1 MCALQVCW
9 IPIFKAQK
17 LILAGDPMQLPPTI
31 ISIDKNKKEKSK
43 RKVSS
48 DSKAATATKSSTST
62 TKPAGKSASKVIA
75 KDEDNDD
82 DDDDDEASADEGQ
95 SGSSDD
101 EGDPAL
107 TADPDEPLKSAP
119 KDPRKAGSRPVLRPP
134 RTLETTLFERLEKM
148 YGPGIKR
155 MLTVQYRSVH
165 AHEHWLP
172 GPLSD

>member
-31 ISIDKNKKEKSK
+31 ISIDKNRKEKSQGK
-43 RKVSS
+43 ISS
-48 DSKAATATKSSTST
+48 ESKAASAKRSSTST
-62 TKPAGKSASKVIA
+62 PKPPGKPADEVA
-75 KDEDNDD
+75 KGE
-82 DDDDDEASADEGQ
+82 DDDDEASADEGQ
-95 SGSSDD
+95 AGSSDD

-107 TADPDEPLKSAP
+107 TVDPDEPLKSTP
-119 KDPRKAGSRPVLRPP
+119 KDPRKAGSKPVLRPP

>member
-17 LILAGDPMQLPPTI
+17 LILAGDTMQLPPTI
-31 ISIDKNKKEKSK
+31 ISIDKNRKEKSK
-43 RKVSS
+43 GKVSP
-48 DSKAATATKSSTST
+48 DSKATTAKKSSTST
-62 TKPAGKSASKVIA
+62 TKPTGKPTSEVVA
-75 KDEDNDD
+75 KGE
-82 DDDDDEASADEGQ
+82 DDDEASASEGQ
-95 SGSSDD
+95 SSSSDD

-134 RTLETTLFERLEKM
+134 RTLETTLFERLENM

-155 MLTVQYRSVH
+155 MLTVQYRLVH
-165 AHEHWLP
+165 AHEHWLR
-172 GPLSD
+172 GPPSD

>member
-1 MCALQVCW
+1 
-9 IPIFKAQK
+9 
-17 LILAGDPMQLPPTI
+17 MQLPPTI

-43 RKVSS
+43 GKASS
-48 DSKAATATKSSTST
+48 DSKAATAKKSNS
-62 TKPAGKSASKVIA
+62 TKPAEKLGSAVVTKG
-75 KDEDNDD
+75 EDNDD
-82 DDDDDEASADEGQ
+82 EAFASEGQ

-155 MLTVQYRSVH
+155 MLTVQYR
-165 AHEHWLP
+165 
-172 GPLSD
+172 